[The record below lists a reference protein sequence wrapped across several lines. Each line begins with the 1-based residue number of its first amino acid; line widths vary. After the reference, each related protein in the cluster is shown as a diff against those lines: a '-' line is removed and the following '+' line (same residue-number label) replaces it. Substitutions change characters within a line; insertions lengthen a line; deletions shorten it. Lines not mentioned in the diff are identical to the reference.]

1 MIYYKIISRNLKLIA
16 ELKKKKECE
25 KKALKIVDELIDGG
39 LTENILFDKVKF

>member
-1 MIYYKIISRNLKLIA
+1 MIFRNSKLIA

-39 LTENILFDKVKF
+39 MTEDVLFDKVKF